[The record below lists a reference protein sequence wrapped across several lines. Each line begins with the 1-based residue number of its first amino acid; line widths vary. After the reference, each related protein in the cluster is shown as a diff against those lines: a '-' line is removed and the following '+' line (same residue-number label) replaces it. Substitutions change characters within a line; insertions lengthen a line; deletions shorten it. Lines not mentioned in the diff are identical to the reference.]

1 MFSTSSAIV
10 FHWFMKLV
18 VQAHHHYCISQKRTR
33 KYLFIVVFNWGCFNN
48 LSVANYALFLS
59 TIPCLHAIEELGFI
73 RICKKSAVP
82 FMWLNV
88 DLFYKLPHCH
98 NLHGFPS
105 DFHWFA
111 GSVFVRTS
119 ARLQLRLLKSVRNQ
133 ITRLGCVQ
141 YSNEYSF
148 LAISW
153 RDDKFRAESIAAYS
167 AIDGYTRVLQKY
179 TLHAIA

>member
-1 MFSTSSAIV
+1 MFSTSSA
-10 FHWFMKLV
+10 FSLPLV
-18 VQAHHHYCISQKRTR
+18 HETRSSSSSPLLQKRTR
-33 KYLFIVVFNWGCFNN
+33 KYLFIAVFNWGCFIN

-73 RICKKSAVP
+73 RICKRSAVP

-105 DFHWFA
+105 DFLKSDSFLESYNNYAVSFNFAIWLRDYPRTDPFPWFA

-119 ARLQLRLLKSVRNQ
+119 ARLELRLLKSARN
-133 ITRLGCVQ
+133 
-141 YSNEYSF
+141 
-148 LAISW
+148 
-153 RDDKFRAESIAAYS
+153 
-167 AIDGYTRVLQKY
+167 
-179 TLHAIA
+179 

>member
-1 MFSTSSAIV
+1 
-10 FHWFMKLV
+10 MKLV

-33 KYLFIVVFNWGCFNN
+33 KYLFIAVFNWGCFNN

-105 DFHWFA
+105 DFLESDSFLYSYINYAVSFNFAIWLRDYPQTDPFHWFA

-119 ARLQLRLLKSVRNQ
+119 ARFQLRLLKSVR
-133 ITRLGCVQ
+133 
-141 YSNEYSF
+141 Y
-148 LAISW
+148 
-153 RDDKFRAESIAAYS
+153 
-167 AIDGYTRVLQKY
+167 
-179 TLHAIA
+179 